1 MTGSIQI
8 LEAEWLEL
16 LARPRGLV
24 LKLLYPLVIG
34 VPLVLL
40 APPRYG
46 SMAVTLLVS
55 TVAGLG
61 TAAVL
66 GRERS
71 AGLHLRFRLAP
82 RPAGRT
88 VLDRVV
94 AASTVDL
101 AQVAPLLVLALAVH
115 PGRVGWVPALAAA
128 LAGTLLTVNALGA
141 FASSLGS
148 SPGEVM
154 VWVMLPLLP
163 SFYLSGLFVPP
174 AGPLVTIA
182 RVFPFGYLRAA
193 LEGTFGGRPAYDPA
207 ACAIAGL
214 AFAALGAAA
223 AYAAGRRVL
232 EAA

>member
-1 MTGSIQI
+1 MTASLQI

-24 LKLLYPLVIG
+24 VKLLYPLVIG
-34 VPLVLL
+34 VPLVFL
-40 APPRYG
+40 APPSLG

-55 TVAGLG
+55 TVSGLG

-101 AQVAPLLVLALAVH
+101 VQVAPLLVLAVAVH
-115 PGRVGWVPALAAA
+115 PGGVAWVPALAAA
-128 LAGTLLTVNALGA
+128 LAGTVLTVNALGA

-163 SFYLSGLFVPP
+163 SFYLSGLFVAP
-174 AGPLVTIA
+174 AGPLAIVA
-182 RVFPFGYLRAA
+182 HALPFGYLRAA
-193 LEGTFGGRPAYDPA
+193 LEGTLGGRPTYGAVT
-207 ACAIAGL
+207 CAIAGA

>member
-1 MTGSIQI
+1 MTASIQI
-8 LEAEWLEL
+8 VEAEWLEL
-16 LARPRGLV
+16 LARPRALV
-24 LKLLYPLVIG
+24 VKLLYPLVIG
-34 VPLVLL
+34 VPLVFL
-40 APPRYG
+40 ALPSLG

-55 TVAGLG
+55 TVSGLG

-71 AGLHLRFRLAP
+71 AGLNLRFRLAP

-101 AQVAPLLVLALAVH
+101 VQVAPLLVLAVAVH
-115 PGRVGWVPALAAA
+115 PGGVAWVPALAAA
-128 LAGTLLTVNALGA
+128 LAGTVLTVNALGA

-163 SFYLSGLFVPP
+163 SFYLSGLFVVPS
-174 AGPLVTIA
+174 GPLAAIA
-182 RVFPFGYLRAA
+182 RAFPFGYLRSA
-193 LEGTFGGRPAYDPA
+193 LEGTLAGRPTYGAVT
-207 ACAIAGL
+207 CAIAGA

>member
-1 MTGSIQI
+1 MTASLQI
-8 LEAEWLEL
+8 VEAEWLEL
-16 LARPRGLV
+16 LARPRALV
-24 LKLLYPLVIG
+24 VKLLYPLVIG
-34 VPLVLL
+34 VPLVFL
-40 APPRYG
+40 ALPSLG

-55 TVAGLG
+55 TVSGLG

-71 AGLHLRFRLAP
+71 AGLNLRFRLAP

-101 AQVAPLLVLALAVH
+101 VQVAPLLVLAVAVH
-115 PGRVGWVPALAAA
+115 PGGVAWVPALAAA
-128 LAGTLLTVNALGA
+128 LAGTVLTVNALGA

-163 SFYLSGLFVPP
+163 SFYLSGLFTAP
-174 AGPLVTIA
+174 AGPLAAIA
-182 RVFPFGYLRAA
+182 RAFPFGYLRAA
-193 LEGTFGGRPAYDPA
+193 LEGTLGGRPTYDMV

-214 AFAALGAAA
+214 AFAVLGAAA